1 MTLMC
6 LKAAERRIVRDLDR
20 AGLKAE
26 SRGADYLHRTFVR
39 NGGRHGK
46 PRAWSQRQ
54 RIIARSPIGSEGSN
68 HRADRDHDDKRDYG
82 AKDSDHDYVA
92 IALAVRRA
100 ADGEQRNHR
109 TVMRQTVE
117 GARTDHRH
125 AMQQGWIEPYR
136 NRALQ
141 VGCAKRVQCD
151 RESASTIAAGINR
164 RGMFAVRNSSCAMGA
179 RTKKAT
185 NRLTPP

>member
-1 MTLMC
+1 MTCTERLFGT
-6 LKAAERRIVRDLDR
+6 AATM
-20 AGLKAE
+20 G
-26 SRGADYLHRTFVR
+26 
-39 NGGRHGK
+39 NQ
-46 PRAWSQRQ
+46 RAWSQRQ
-54 RIIARSPIGSEGSN
+54 RAVARSRTGSDGSN

-136 NRALQ
+136 KSRAPGRSRQ
-141 VGCAKRVQCD
+141 ARP
-151 RESASTIAAGINR
+151 
-164 RGMFAVRNSSCAMGA
+164 VRS
-179 RTKKAT
+179 
-185 NRLTPP
+185 